1 MTEENPRREI
11 EHAAMERIRRQLEQV
26 VLRKLRAGQTRV
38 FTDPEVLAL
47 AQKLDELVLRRM
59 ESMAAA
65 PYRPSDDVP
74 DA

>member
-1 MTEENPRREI
+1 MEDEDPRREI
-11 EHAAMERIRRQLEQV
+11 EEAAMERIRRQLEEL

-38 FTDPEVLAL
+38 FADPKVLAL